1 MGRIS
6 VRFAGE
12 HAAAAEAQRQ
22 ADSRGTVVWLVQTT
36 DDEGVMWEVH
46 DSEPAQGEA
55 IPVRPR

>member
-1 MGRIS
+1 MARIS

-22 ADSRGTVVWLVQTT
+22 ADGRGRVVWLVQVA

-46 DSEPAQGEA
+46 DSQPAQGEA
-55 IPVRPR
+55 FPVSPR